1 MPLKK
6 FWRRGLSKKG
16 KSNHDNK
23 SSTTD
28 NDMGTPPIKKAPHDD
43 MGTPP
48 VIKAQNDN
56 MGMPPLKKAPFD
68 DTGMPPIKKA
78 QNDNMGTPPT
88 KKALFNCSKL
98 ANAHTN
104 SIANSTSKPLANSLA
119 KLSSN
124 SLAKSSSNT
133 LSELSSKP
141 LQTAYGKIKKTDLQ
155 NNLLAHSNQCTRID
169 NTPFQSNLPK
179 KQDKKNHN
187 NHAKIDSHGNTQTNV
202 QH

>member
-68 DTGMPPIKKA
+68 DTGMPPIK
-78 QNDNMGTPPT
+78 
-88 KKALFNCSKL
+88 
-98 ANAHTN
+98 
-104 SIANSTSKPLANSLA
+104 
-119 KLSSN
+119 
-124 SLAKSSSNT
+124 
-133 LSELSSKP
+133 
-141 LQTAYGKIKKTDLQ
+141 
-155 NNLLAHSNQCTRID
+155 
-169 NTPFQSNLPK
+169 
-179 KQDKKNHN
+179 
-187 NHAKIDSHGNTQTNV
+187 
-202 QH
+202 